1 VNSEAEIGKALY
13 ATKFI
18 NHTYKNVFL
27 TGKAGTGKTTFLKQI
42 VRNTYKKCL
51 IVAPTGIAAINAGGI
66 TIHSLFQLPFGTF
79 VPVVQNKDNFN
90 ERVKLNDPSSV
101 IKNLQ
106 MFDNK
111 RKLLREFELLI
122 IDEVSMLRAD
132 LLDAIDWVLRHVRRR
147 HNLAFGGVQVLF
159 IGDLLQLPPVI
170 KNEEWEVL
178 KHHYKSAYFFDSR
191 VLQENKPV
199 YIELDKIY
207 RQSDE
212 KFITL
217 LNHLRENTIT
227 KEDNEL
233 LNTFYKPEFKPNA
246 VDNYITLTTHNNKAN
261 ELNKTYLQAIKTK
274 SYFFEAKIADD
285 FMEHLYPIEKTLELK
300 VGAQV
305 MFIKNDITGAQR
317 YFNGKI
323 GIVSNI
329 SNDIIKVQFND
340 ATSPIEVEPYVW
352 KNIKYKINDATNEI
366 EENTAGTF
374 TQFPI
379 KLAWAITVHK
389 SQGLTF
395 EKAIVDVGDAFA
407 PGQIYV
413 ALSRLKSLNG
423 LVLTSRI
430 NFNTLSQDNKIT
442 SYSKNE
448 EASQNLNDL
457 LNEETYRFIK
467 DYSLKCF
474 DFNTLIKQLE
484 EHTDS
489 YVLAKKKSTKQRY
502 YEWAKEIEK
511 EVKDIQP
518 HAIAFQ
524 RQLAGII
531 DRKEEG
537 HLDFLLKR
545 IQAAASYFS
554 PAFKGISNKLL
565 RHVLIVKTDKQN
577 KTYINEL
584 LSLEVSVN
592 EQLKLLNKAILVIE
606 LTIAKKEITKLAI
619 DKVCAD
625 ITRTE
630 LLNQVFSS
638 TPDNEKKENIR
649 LPKERLIKAKKTE
662 DLKSTAPTV
671 KLDTKEETLKLYK
684 QGNSIAAIA
693 KTRNMSVSTIEGH
706 LAYLITRGEV
716 EAKEFIDEEKIK
728 NIIAVSKTLN
738 TFQLTPIKQALSDE
752 YTYGDIKLAIAA
764 RLAGGEN
771 SLP

>member
-1 VNSEAEIGKALY
+1 LEPTIGKALY

-18 NHTYKNVFL
+18 NHTNKNVFL

-42 VRNTYKKCL
+42 VTHTYKKCL
-51 IVAPTGIAAINAGGI
+51 IVAPTGIAAINAGGT

-111 RKLLREFELLI
+111 RKLLRELELLI

-147 HNLAFGGVQVLF
+147 NNVVFGGVQVLF

-191 VLQENKPV
+191 VLQQNKPV

-212 KFITL
+212 RFITL
-217 LNHLRENTIT
+217 LNHLRDNTIT
-227 KEDNEL
+227 PEDNGL
-233 LNTFYKPEFKPNA
+233 LNTFYKPDFKANST
-246 VDNYITLTTHNNKAN
+246 DNYITLTTHNNKAN

-274 SYFFEAKIADD
+274 SYFFEASIADD
-285 FMEHLYPIEKTLELK
+285 FQEHLYPIERTLELK

-305 MFIKNDITGAQR
+305 MFIKNDASGAQR

-323 GIVSNI
+323 GVISNI
-329 SNDIIKVQFND
+329 SNDEIKVKFND
-340 ATSPIEVEPYVW
+340 ASDPIEVERYVW
-352 KNIKYKINDATNEI
+352 QNIKYKISDATNEI
-366 EENTAGTF
+366 EEITAGTF
-374 TQFPI
+374 TQYPI

-413 ALSRLKSLNG
+413 ALSRLRSLDG
-423 LVLTSRI
+423 LVLTSKI
-430 NFNTLSQDNKIT
+430 NFNTLSQDTKVT

-448 EASQNLNDL
+448 EASQNLNEL
-457 LNEETYRFIK
+457 LNEETYSFIK

-474 DFNTLIKQLE
+474 DFNSLIKQLE

-489 YVLAKKKSTKQRY
+489 YVLAKKKSAKQRY

-518 HAIAFQ
+518 HAIGFQ
-524 RQLAGII
+524 RQLGAII
-531 DRKEEG
+531 DKKEEG

-545 IQAAASYFS
+545 IQAASSYFS

-565 RHVLIVKTDKQN
+565 RHVLIVKTDKKN

-592 EQLKLLNKAILVIE
+592 EQLKLLNKATLVIE
-606 LTIAKKEITKLAI
+606 STISKKEITKVAI

-625 ITRTE
+625 VTRAE

-638 TPDNEKKENIR
+638 TPEEVETTKSKKDKTRKKN
-649 LPKERLIKAKKTE
+649 KTE
-662 DLKSTAPTV
+662 GAESIGTIV

-684 QGNSIAAIA
+684 QGNSIESIA
-693 KTRNMSVSTIEGH
+693 KTRNMSVTTIEGH
-706 LAYLITRGEV
+706 LAYLITKGELQ
-716 EAKEFIDEEKIK
+716 AKEFVDEEKIK

-738 TFQLTPIKQALSDE
+738 TFQLTPIKQALGDE
-752 YTYGDIKLAIAA
+752 YSYSDIKLAIASH
-764 RLAGGEN
+764 LAGNE
-771 SLP
+771 

>member
-1 VNSEAEIGKALY
+1 MNTEAEIGKALY

-18 NHTYKNVFL
+18 NHTNKNVFL
-27 TGKAGTGKTTFLKQI
+27 TGKAGTGKTTFLRQI
-42 VRNTYKKCL
+42 VNNTYKKCL
-51 IVAPTGIAAINAGGI
+51 IVAPTGIAAINAGGT

-111 RKLLREFELLI
+111 RKLLRELELLI

-147 HNLAFGGVQVLF
+147 HNIAFGGIQVLF

-178 KHHYKSAYFFDSR
+178 KIYYKSAYFFDSR

-212 KFITL
+212 RFITL
-217 LNHLRENTIT
+217 LNHLRDNTIT
-227 KEDNEL
+227 QSDNEL

-246 VDNYITLTTHNNKAN
+246 SDNYITLTTHNNKAN

-285 FMEHLYPIEKTLELK
+285 YQEHLYPIEKTLELK
-300 VGAQV
+300 IGAQV
-305 MFIKNDITGAQR
+305 MFIKNDSTGAQR

-323 GIVSNI
+323 GII
-329 SNDIIKVQFND
+329 SSINNDEINVQFND
-340 ATSPIEVEPYVW
+340 ASSPIAVEPYVW
-352 KNIKYKINDATNEI
+352 KNIKYKINDANNEI

-374 TQFPI
+374 TQYPI

-413 ALSRLKSLNG
+413 ALSRLKSLDG
-423 LVLTSRI
+423 LVLTSKI
-430 NFNTLSQDNKIT
+430 NFNTLNQDNKVT

-474 DFNTLIKQLE
+474 DFNNLIKQLE
-484 EHTDS
+484 AHTDS
-489 YVLAKKKSTKQRY
+489 YALAKKKSSKQRY

-518 HAIAFQ
+518 HAMGFQ

-531 DRKEEG
+531 DQKEEG

-545 IQAAASYFS
+545 IQAAASYFT

-577 KTYINEL
+577 KSYISEL

-592 EQLKLLNKAILVIE
+592 EQLKLLNKAVLVIE
-606 LTIAKKEITKLAI
+606 STISKKEITKIAI
-619 DKVCAD
+619 DKACAS
-625 ITRTE
+625 ITRME
-630 LLNQVFSS
+630 LLNQVFAS
-638 TPDNEKKENIR
+638 TSNTEKAEPSKSKKEHS
-649 LPKERLIKAKKTE
+649 KKRTKPETQENTE
-662 DLKSTAPTV
+662 PTV
-671 KLDTKEETLKLYK
+671 KLDTKEETLKFYK
-684 QGNSIAAIA
+684 QGNNIEAIA
-693 KTRNMSVSTIEGH
+693 KLRNMSVTTIEGH
-706 LAYLITRGEV
+706 FAYLITRGELD
-716 EAKEFIDEEKIK
+716 AKEFIDEEKIK

-738 TFQLTPIKQALSDE
+738 TLQLSPIKQALGDE

-764 RLAGGEN
+764 HLSGSE
-771 SLP
+771 

>member
-1 VNSEAEIGKALY
+1 VNSASEIGKALY

-18 NHTYKNVFL
+18 NHTNKNVFL
-27 TGKAGTGKTTFLKQI
+27 TGKAGTGKTTFLRQI
-42 VRNTYKKCL
+42 VNNTYKKCL
-51 IVAPTGIAAINAGGI
+51 IVAPTGIAAINAGGT

-111 RKLLREFELLI
+111 RKLLRELELLI

-147 HNLAFGGVQVLF
+147 HNVAFGGIQVLF

-170 KNEEWEVL
+170 KSEEWEVL

-212 KFITL
+212 RFITL
-217 LNHLRENTIT
+217 LNHLRDNTIT

-233 LNTFYKPEFKPNA
+233 LNTFYKPEFKPNST
-246 VDNYITLTTHNNKAN
+246 DNYITLTTHNNKAN
-261 ELNKTYLQAIKTK
+261 ELNKTYLQAIKSK

-285 FMEHLYPIEKTLELK
+285 FQEHLYPIEKMLELK

-305 MFIKNDITGAQR
+305 MFIKNDNTGAQR

-323 GIVSNI
+323 GVVSFI
-329 SNDIIKVQFND
+329 SNDEIKVKFND
-340 ATSPIEVEPYVW
+340 SATSIDVEPYVW
-352 KNIKYKINDATNEI
+352 ENIKYKISNSTNEI
-366 EENTAGTF
+366 EEITAGTF
-374 TQFPI
+374 KQFPI

-413 ALSRLKSLNG
+413 ALSRLKSLEG

-430 NFNTLSQDNKIT
+430 NFSTLNQDNKVT

-448 EASQNLNDL
+448 AAAQNLNEL

-467 DYSLKCF
+467 EYSLKCF
-474 DFNTLIKQLE
+474 DFNNLIKQLE

-489 YVLAKKKSTKQRY
+489 YALTKKKSAKQRY
-502 YEWAKEIEK
+502 YGWAKEIEK
-511 EVKDIQP
+511 EVKNIQP
-518 HAIAFQ
+518 HAISFQ
-524 RQLAGII
+524 RQLASII
-531 DRKEEG
+531 DKKEDD
-537 HLDFLLKR
+537 HLNFLLKR

-554 PAFKGISNKLL
+554 PAFKGISGKLL
-565 RHVLIVKTDKQN
+565 RHVLIVKTDKKN

-592 EQLKLLNKAILVIE
+592 EQLKLLNKATLVIE
-606 LTIAKKEITKLAI
+606 SAISNKEITKTAI
-619 DKVCAD
+619 DKLCEDA
-625 ITRTE
+625 TRTE

-638 TPDNEKKENIR
+638 TPNKEDTGHITTKKESST
-649 LPKERLIKAKKTE
+649 KKKKTE
-662 DLKSTAPTV
+662 TTENPEPV
-671 KLDTKEETLKLYK
+671 IKLDTKEETLKLYK
-684 QGNSIAAIA
+684 QGNNIDAIA
-693 KTRNMSVSTIEGH
+693 KIRNMSVTTIEGH
-706 LAYLITRGEV
+706 FAYLITKGELQ
-716 EAKEFIDEEKIK
+716 AKEFVNEEKMK

-738 TFQLTPIKQALSDE
+738 TFQLTPIKQVLGDE
-752 YTYGDIKLAIAA
+752 YSYGDIKLSIAA
-764 RLAGGEN
+764 HLAGNG
-771 SLP
+771 